1 MSKKILI
8 LGSDGMAGHI
18 ITDYLVKKEHAVFT
32 TTMKNTDE
40 KNNHFDVIENH
51 KELEKILDK
60 IKPEFVINCIGV
72 LNKFAEENKAG
83 AVLINSFLPHY
94 IDSLS
99 EKYGF
104 KFVHIST
111 DCVFSGEK
119 GNYIETDFADAASFY
134 GKTKALGEV
143 NNERNLTFRTSIVG
157 PDINPSG
164 AGLFQWFMQQKGEI
178 KGFSEVIWT
187 GVTTL
192 ELVKAIEK
200 SFDLNVTGLY
210 HLVNNQKI
218 NKYDLLVLFKKYM
231 HKDIDIKKDDTY
243 VSDKSLINNRKD
255 FDFEIPSYEK
265 MVEEMSVWINDNRE
279 KYKRCCGA

>member
-1 MSKKILI
+1 MNKKILI

-18 ITDYLVKKEHAVFT
+18 ITDYLVKRGHAVFT
-32 TTMKNTDE
+32 TTRENTDE
-40 KNNHFDVIENH
+40 NNFHFDVVENYR
-51 KELEKILDK
+51 ELENILDK
-60 IKPEFVINCIGV
+60 IKPEFVVNCIGV

-99 EKYGF
+99 EKYNF

-119 GNYIETDFADAASFY
+119 GNYTETDFADAASFY
-134 GKTKALGEV
+134 GKSKALGEV
-143 NNERNLTFRTSIVG
+143 NNEKNLTFRTSIVG
-157 PDINPSG
+157 PDTNPSG
-164 AGLFQWFMQQKGEI
+164 VGLFQWFMKQEGEI
-178 KGFSEVIWT
+178 KGFSKVIWT

-192 ELVKAIEK
+192 ELAKAIEK
-200 SFDLNVTGLY
+200 SFDSNVAGLY

-218 NKYDLLVLFKKYM
+218 NKYDLLILFKKYM
-231 HKDIDIKKDDTY
+231 GKNIDIKKDDTY
-243 VSDKSLINNRKD
+243 VSDKSLINTRTD
-255 FDFEIPSYEK
+255 FDLKIPSYEK
-265 MVEEMSVWINDNRE
+265 MVEEMSEWINNNRE

>member
-1 MSKKILI
+1 MNKKILI

-18 ITDYLVKKEHAVFT
+18 ITDYLIDKKYDVFT
-32 TTMKNTDE
+32 TTRGETKE
-40 KNNHFDVIENH
+40 KNNHFDVIENY

-60 IKPEFVINCIGV
+60 IKPEFVVNCIGV
-72 LNKFAEENKAG
+72 LNKFADENKAG

-99 EKYGF
+99 EKYNF
-104 KFVHIST
+104 KFLHIST

-119 GNYIETDFADAASFY
+119 GDYAETDFADATSFY

-143 NNERNLTFRTSIVG
+143 NNEKNLTFRTSIVG
-157 PDINPSG
+157 PDINPNG
-164 AGLFQWFMQQKGEI
+164 VGLFNWFMLQKGET
-178 KGFSEVIWT
+178 KGFGKVIWT

-192 ELVKAIEK
+192 ELAKAIEK
-200 SFDLNVTGLY
+200 SFDLKITGLF

-218 NKYDLLVLFKKYM
+218 NKHDLLVLFKKYM
-231 HKDIDIKKDDTY
+231 NKEIDIKKDDTY
-243 VSDKSLINNRKD
+243 VSDKSLISTRTD
-255 FDFEIPSYEK
+255 FNLEIPSYEK
-265 MVEEMSVWINDNRE
+265 MVEEMSIWISNNRE